1 MFSRTKETRESF
13 GGRKLQGDGRRG
25 ELKADW
31 AFGQMS
37 PPMRN
42 APAGVSFLYRQRAL
56 MITYA
61 RLVTHTFTYTQLF
74 TTTRIKYS
82 RHRTVPVPTASSVLS
97 KNVLNPLPRVN
108 EYVRLYLKDTYLVE
122 RRELRITSS
131 FTERAR

>member
-42 APAGVSFLYRQRAL
+42 APAGASFLYRQRAL

-82 RHRTVPVPTASSVLS
+82 RHRTVSVPTASSVLS